1 MKRKIDL
8 VEEEHESE
16 HEESE
21 SSGDESEDEEP
32 RIKDVLSHLSRA
44 VSEKRASDLLHTM
57 AASKDILFWTPS
69 GQLLRNKRTIPVTN
83 IAELVEYVLLPH
95 NNEVTK
101 PRALNTFLDGLAELG
116 IDKGLIKNKK
126 FSSDLIETEKGYR
139 NVENTSD
146 NVSNKEESS
155 SDIENQ
161 EEEEEEEVASE
172 NGVETEGTQESD
184 NDTEN
189 DSEEAESSSPETS
202 TTFHSES
209 PCERCENSNVY
220 STLIMKCPKCF
231 WHDNYTSC
239 PICDH
244 QIPEERKYIKEGF
257 LRCHDCGLITHKN
270 AKTLETNFYSPSKEE
285 NEEEV

>member
-1 MKRKIDL
+1 MKKKIDL

-16 HEESE
+16 HKESE

-44 VSEKRASDLLHTM
+44 VSEKRASDLLHSM
-57 AASKDILFWTPS
+57 AASKDILFWTPR
-69 GQLLRNKRTIPVTN
+69 GQLLRNKRIIPVTN
-83 IAELVEYVLLPH
+83 IAELLEYVLLPH

-126 FSSDLIETEKGYR
+126 LLSDLIEKEKGYQ

-146 NVSNKEESS
+146 NESNNEESS

-161 EEEEEEEVASE
+161 EEEEVASE
-172 NGVETEGTQESD
+172 NGSEAEDTRESD

-189 DSEEAESSSPETS
+189 DSQETESNSHETS
-202 TTFHSES
+202 TTFHSEI
-209 PCERCENSNVY
+209 PCEHCENSNVY
-220 STLIMKCPKCF
+220 GTLIMKCLKCSRN
-231 WHDNYTSC
+231 DSS
-239 PICDH
+239 
-244 QIPEERKYIKEGF
+244 R
-257 LRCHDCGLITHKN
+257 
-270 AKTLETNFYSPSKEE
+270 SPDPRVEK
-285 NEEEV
+285 